1 MTQEHRLYNS
11 VATLGN
17 VVALVELVLRLQSR
31 TCGLPGMATYS
42 GYSGFGKTTAAIYAC
57 NKFGAHQV
65 QVKSQWT
72 RRYFC
77 EALMAELG
85 LEVRSSMT
93 IPRMIDAVSES
104 LARSGNPLIIDEADI
119 LVHRG
124 MIEITRDIYEG
135 SGVPVILI
143 GEEMLPKKL
152 EQFERIHG
160 RMLDWVAAQPG
171 TIDDVRQLV
180 PIYCPKISLS
190 EDAQEH
196 VLREARNSI
205 RRICNHLDRVREH
218 AFTRGLREIDGAEIR
233 RIQFSPADAPG
244 PRRIAA

>member
-1 MTQEHRLYNS
+1 MAQENRLYNS

-17 VVALVELVLRLQSR
+17 VVALVELVMRLQTR
-31 TCGLPGMATYS
+31 TSGLPGMATFS
-42 GYSGFGKTTAAIYAC
+42 GFSGFGKTTAALYAC
-57 NKFGAHQV
+57 NKFGAHAV

-72 RRYFC
+72 KRYFC
-77 EALMAELG
+77 ESLAAELSIDIR
-85 LEVRSSMT
+85 RSWT
-93 IPRMIDAVSES
+93 VPRLIDAVSES

-119 LVHRG
+119 LVDRG

-143 GEEMLPKKL
+143 GEEKLPKKL

-171 TIDDVRQLV
+171 TVDDVQLLA
-180 PIYCPKISLS
+180 PLYCPKVTLS
-190 EDAQEH
+190 ADAVDH

-205 RRICNHLDRVREH
+205 RRICNNLDRVREY
-218 AFTRGLREIDGAEIR
+218 AATRGIRDLDGAEVR
-233 RIQFSPADAPG
+233 RIRFAPADAPA
-244 PRRIAA
+244 PRRMAA